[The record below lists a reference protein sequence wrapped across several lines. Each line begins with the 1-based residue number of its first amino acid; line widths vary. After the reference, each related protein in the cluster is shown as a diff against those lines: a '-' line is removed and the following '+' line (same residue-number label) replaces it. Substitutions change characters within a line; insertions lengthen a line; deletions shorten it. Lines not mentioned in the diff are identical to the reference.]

1 MRRMFLLL
9 LGIGVV
15 APTLDAQIVLKGG
28 LSFASV
34 SESEFVPD
42 VKTRT
47 GFAAGISL
55 GLPVAPLIQF
65 RPEAL
70 FVQKGGKYSTGGT
83 DETLEINELNF
94 PLMLQLTLPLPG
106 FQPYGFAGPV
116 AEYEL
121 DCKNADVDCV
131 DTKSLRWG
139 ATVGAGIRFGT
150 LSLEGRYGYTLS
162 ELSDDIKSKPRTIM
176 LLVGLNLGH

>member
-1 MRRMFLLL
+1 MRRLFLML
-9 LGIGVV
+9 LGLGAA
-15 APTLDAQIVLKGG
+15 APTVDAQIVLKGG

-47 GFAAGISL
+47 GFAAGISI
-55 GLPVAPLIQF
+55 GLPFAPLIQF

-70 FVQKGGKYSTGGT
+70 YVQKGGKYAS
-83 DETLEINELNF
+83 DQTLEINELNF
-94 PLMLQLTLPLPG
+94 PLLLQLTLPLPG
-106 FQPYGFAGPV
+106 FQPYAFAGPV

-121 DCKNADVDCV
+121 DCKAADVDCV

-139 ATVGAGIRFGT
+139 ATIGGGVRFGT

-162 ELSDDIKSKPRTIM
+162 EISDDFQSKPRTIL
-176 LLVGLNLGH
+176 LLVGLNLGR